1 MVRVMM
7 TPMMWRRGLAIAAF
21 GSALALGATACD
33 WRLDSEPPPFRTP
46 SPTTE
51 LRDQVSAAEAAVG
64 AAAGSGSGAVASAEA
79 AAVPVRLAALG
90 GVSPTSSPRPAVG
103 LAPAVDA
110 ALAAAVTCSQEAG
123 DDSLGGLC
131 ASIALSHAVIA
142 AASPLLA
149 DVTPP
154 TANIPA
160 SGTQVAGDAITKLA
174 LEHDKARAL
183 FETIAARSAG
193 DEREAAL
200 AQSARQRALATALLG
215 FDGVQDLTEPA
226 YAVPAPSV
234 ATPEARTAT
243 ARAALVT
250 LGGAYA
256 ALMVQ
261 ADANDRA
268 WLYDLALEE
277 YSTAAKYGLAATE
290 VPALPGGVEPEPSP
304 SPSR

>member
-1 MVRVMM
+1 MA
-7 TPMMWRRGLAIAAF
+7 RRPAPRPA
-21 GSALALGATACD
+21 D
-33 WRLDSEPPPFRTP
+33 
-46 SPTTE
+46 
-51 LRDQVSAAEAAVG
+51 
-64 AAAGSGSGAVASAEA
+64 VASAEA

-90 GVSPTSSPRPAVG
+90 GVSPTSSPRATAQ

-110 ALAAAVTCSQEAG
+110 ALAVATTCSEAAG

-142 AASPLLA
+142 ATSPSVA
-149 DVTPP
+149 DVAPP
-154 TANIPA
+154 TATVPTLGA
-160 SGTQVAGDAITKLA
+160 QVAPGALAKLA

-200 AQSARQRALATALLG
+200 AQSARQRVLVTALLE

-226 YAVPAPSV
+226 YSVPAASV
-234 ATPEARTAT
+234 ATPEARAAT

-250 LGGAYA
+250 LGEANA

-261 ADANDRA
+261 ANGNDRA
-268 WLYDLALEE
+268 WLYQLALEE
-277 YSTAAKYGLAATE
+277 YATAVKYGLAATE
-290 VPALPGGVEPEPSP
+290 VPALPGGVDPEPSP